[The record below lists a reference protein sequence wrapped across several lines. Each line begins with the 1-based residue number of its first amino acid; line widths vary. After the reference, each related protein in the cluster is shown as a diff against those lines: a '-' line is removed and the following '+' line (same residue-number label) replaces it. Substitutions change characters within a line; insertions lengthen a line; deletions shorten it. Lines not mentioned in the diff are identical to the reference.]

1 MRRDELQRAVRSLA
15 INLEPGVRESLSISA
30 GVAVYPDDGDTQE
43 QLLAVADNRMYE
55 EKFRSARRHRL
66 TA

>member
-1 MRRDELQRAVRSLA
+1 MA

-30 GVAVYPDDGDTQE
+30 GVAVYPDDGETQE

-55 EKFRSARRHRL
+55 EKFRRVTRHRL